1 MAPDHPL
8 LPPPEP
14 APSTGHGGRY
24 PTSFAVDSRLP
35 KEVTTVGSAVEIE
48 QALASASD
56 RNLAVIATGGRTML
70 GLGMPPRRYDV
81 AIDMSGLNQVV
92 DYEPNDFTIS
102 VGAGTTLAQLQRTL
116 AEHGQFVPLDAPQF
130 ERATI
135 GGVAAVGRGGLRRTA
150 FGGPR
155 DWLIGMRMVRADGQ
169 QIKGG
174 GQVVKNVSGY
184 DLPKLFAGSMGTLGA
199 IVEVTL
205 KLRPLPAADRVITIA
220 APSFPDALTA
230 AFAASQAA
238 PSLNG
243 CAALSAESAAQAR
256 ALGAEGISDQPTL
269 ILRAA
274 GLESAV
280 AEVLADAVGAVRL
293 SGLDAPERTTPA
305 IFETWQAIADLE
317 LATPPDQIR
326 LRLGVRPASLAAAQQ
341 ILAERLPFAD
351 RWVAAGDSGLLYV
364 DTPFAD
370 VQPAAELVESLRTDL
385 NALGAH
391 LTVESAPVELKRLI
405 DIWGPAGP
413 GERLMRSIKQQ
424 FDPKGILSPG
434 RFVGGI

>member
-1 MAPDHPL
+1 
-8 LPPPEP
+8 
-14 APSTGHGGRY
+14 
-24 PTSFAVDSRLP
+24 
-35 KEVTTVGSAVEIE
+35 
-48 QALASASD
+48 
-56 RNLAVIATGGRTML
+56 
-70 GLGMPPRRYDV
+70 
-81 AIDMSGLNQVV
+81 
-92 DYEPNDFTIS
+92 
-102 VGAGTTLAQLQRTL
+102 
-116 AEHGQFVPLDAPQF
+116 
-130 ERATI
+130 
-135 GGVAAVGRGGLRRTA
+135 
-150 FGGPR
+150 
-155 DWLIGMRMVRADGQ
+155 MRMVRADGQ

-256 ALGAEGISDQPTL
+256 ALGAEGITDQPTL

-280 AEVLADAVGAVRL
+280 AEVLADAVGAARL

-317 LATPPDQIR
+317 LATPPDQLR
-326 LRLGVRPASLAAAQQ
+326 LRLGVRPASLAAAQR
-341 ILAERLPFAD
+341 ILAERLPSAD

-370 VQPAAELVESLRTDL
+370 VQRAAEIVESLRTDL
-385 NALGAH
+385 NVLGAH

-424 FDPKGILSPG
+424 FDPKSILSPG